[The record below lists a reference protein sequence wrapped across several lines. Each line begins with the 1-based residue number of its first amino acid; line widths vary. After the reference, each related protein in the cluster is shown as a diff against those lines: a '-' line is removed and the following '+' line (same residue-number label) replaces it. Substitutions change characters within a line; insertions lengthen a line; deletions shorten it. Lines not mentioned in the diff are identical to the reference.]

1 MTDAAHLLE
10 PIRALHERIR
20 DAVVAACTRQTSEL
34 LAAVASDA
42 EGDGDTI
49 YAIDRVGEDTL
60 VQGLADVAREEP
72 LCLMAE
78 GLPGDAAGNLVRRTH
93 HVGSVEQKA
102 ILFGPGS
109 ADGYLGCVAALHGAY
124 ARKPGHCDPRL
135 QLGQFIKAAPIERQV
150 DNLRRFDDSAD
161 RRGRCV
167 HERRL
172 RSHFDLF
179 GYLPYLQCEIDDYF
193 SGTNSIK
200 VCTTAQCEKNWKSDE
215 SCISNPKFQNLK
227 LDFRIYAA
235 DLRIWISDLRGRMRP
250 MAKCLSPQGESI
262 KICTHGGFL

>member
-78 GLPGDAAGNLVRRTH
+78 GLPGDGRSTARAA
-93 HVGSVEQKA
+93 
-102 ILFGPGS
+102 
-109 ADGYLGCVAALHGAY
+109 
-124 ARKPGHCDPRL
+124 
-135 QLGQFIKAAPIERQV
+135 
-150 DNLRRFDDSAD
+150 
-161 RRGRCV
+161 
-167 HERRL
+167 
-172 RSHFDLF
+172 
-179 GYLPYLQCEIDDYF
+179 
-193 SGTNSIK
+193 
-200 VCTTAQCEKNWKSDE
+200 
-215 SCISNPKFQNLK
+215 
-227 LDFRIYAA
+227 
-235 DLRIWISDLRGRMRP
+235 
-250 MAKCLSPQGESI
+250 
-262 KICTHGGFL
+262 